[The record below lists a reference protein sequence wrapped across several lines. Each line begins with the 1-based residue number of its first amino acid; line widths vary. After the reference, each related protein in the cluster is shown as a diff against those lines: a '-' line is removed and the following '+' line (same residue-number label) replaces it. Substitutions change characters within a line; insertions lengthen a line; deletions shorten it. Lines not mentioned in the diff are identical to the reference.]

1 MLNLGESKVIVY
13 TTLGLYLLTTIC
25 ASLIGVFMS
34 IIFDQYYGVVPKIAT
49 PLYPD
54 VHLGCSVNNATQQIT
69 SYLTEMT
76 DGSLSCVAGS
86 ANESTTFRV
95 DDVNGY
101 FPDPNKSHF
110 EKLTLSQSLV
120 EGLFKQLVPDNF
132 MGVFV
137 EGNFLG
143 TIILAAGVGIAL
155 VNLAKKTPP
164 NVKWTSILTIQ
175 IIEELAIVFMMFMY
189 VLFDGFLQ
197 VKLRT

>member
-34 IIFDQYYGVVPKIAT
+34 IIFDQYYEVEPKLSAT
-49 PLYPD
+49 VYPD
-54 VHLGCSVNNATQQIT
+54 IHLGCSVNNATQQIT
-69 SYLTEMT
+69 SYLTELA

-86 ANESTTFRV
+86 ADESTKFRV

-110 EKLTLSQSLV
+110 VKLTLSESLV
-120 EGLFKQLVPDNF
+120 QGLFKQLVPDNF
-132 MGVFV
+132 VGTFAS
-137 EGNFLG
+137 GNFLG

-155 VNLAKKTPP
+155 VNLQKKMPP

-175 IIEELAIVFMMFMY
+175 IIEELAIVFMMFM
-189 VLFDGFLQ
+189 
-197 VKLRT
+197 